1 MDDHTISQIDADL
14 DRLSHAVASMGD
26 LAVAQ
31 VRAAVDVFSRHD
43 LAAAAKVVRGDDALD
58 TQDAAIER
66 SAVRFIA
73 LRQPVADDLRRPI
86 AAMKIAMQLERCGD
100 LAKNIGKRVGRMA
113 AAAPGDRVIP
123 IAELGQLAGDR
134 LAAVVNAYRQDD
146 AQGAYSVWLKDTEI
160 DERHDSVLREIV
172 EGMVSTPASV
182 GDGTHLLFIA
192 KNLERIGDHA
202 TNIAELVHYQITG
215 QDLADSPRPKL

>member
-1 MDDHTISQIDADL
+1 MDDHTLSRIDTDL
-14 DRLSHAVASMGD
+14 GGLTQAVTAMGD
-26 LAVAQ
+26 LAVTQ
-31 VRAAVDVFSRHD
+31 VRAAVDVFQRHD
-43 LAAAAKVVRGDDALD
+43 LQAAAKVVRADDALD
-58 TQDAAIER
+58 LQDAEIEK

-100 LAKNIGKRVGRMA
+100 LAKNIGKRVGRMDTAGGA
-113 AAAPGDRVIP
+113 AQVEAIV
-123 IAELGQLAGDR
+123 ELGQLVGDR
-134 LAAVVNAYRQDD
+134 LAAVINAYRQGD
-146 AQGAYSVWLKDTEI
+146 AQGAYTVWLKDTEI
-160 DERHDSVLREIV
+160 DERHDTVLQGIV
-172 EGMVSTPASV
+172 SGMINEPGTV

-215 QDLADSPRPKL
+215 QDLSDKPRPKL

>member
-1 MDDHTISQIDADL
+1 MEHTLKAVDTDL
-14 DRLSHAVASMGD
+14 DVLTHAVAAMGD

-31 VRAAVDVFSRHD
+31 VRASVDVFSRHD
-43 LAAAAKVVRGDDALD
+43 LADAVKVVRGDDALD
-58 TQDAAIER
+58 LQDAEIER
-66 SAVRFIA
+66 SAIRFIA

-113 AAAPGDRVIP
+113 APASEAQVQP
-123 IAELGQLAGDR
+123 IAELGNLVGDR
-134 LAAVVNAYRQDD
+134 LAAVVNAYRNGD
-146 AQGAYSVWLKDTEI
+146 AQGAYAVWLKDTEI
-160 DERHDSVLREIV
+160 DERHDGVLREIV
-172 EGMVSTPASV
+172 AGMIADPASV

-202 TNIAELVHYQITG
+202 TNVAELVHYQLTG
-215 QDLADSPRPKL
+215 QDLEDRPKL